1 MGIPP
6 RRLGWTQ
13 NTGYHPAMKN
23 LARLAIATL
32 LFGAVAIPPA
42 TAADR
47 DSTEELVLRAE
58 TAVRALVRDEH
69 IGKQITTRLPHARA
83 VVVFP
88 SLYRGAFILGGEG
101 GDGVLVTR
109 DSDGK
114 WGGPAFVRLLSASI
128 GLQIGGQV
136 AEAMLLVMTDTA
148 LEALLADKVKL
159 GADVAVTV
167 GPVGA
172 GAAAGTSTAVQ
183 GADIWAFSRAEG
195 LFGGGALGGGV
206 LEQRDESNA
215 AYYGGATGV
224 REIVAGTVRPNAQ
237 ADGLRAILADAGA
250 R

>member
-1 MGIPP
+1 
-6 RRLGWTQ
+6 
-13 NTGYHPAMKN
+13 MKN
-23 LARLAIATL
+23 LARLAVATL
-32 LFGAVAIPPA
+32 LLGTVATPLA
-42 TAADR
+42 AADR

-58 TAVRALVRDEH
+58 TAVRALVRDPN
-69 IGKQITTRLPHARA
+69 IGKQITSRLPHARA
-83 VVVFP
+83 VMVFP
-88 SLYRGAFILGGEG
+88 SLYRGAFIVGGEG
-101 GDGVLVTR
+101 GDGVLLAR
-109 DSDGK
+109 GADGK

-136 AEAMLLVMTDTA
+136 AEAMLLVMTDSA

-206 LEQRDESNA
+206 LEQREESNA
-215 AYYGGATGV
+215 AYYGGAVGV
-224 REIVAGTVRPNAQ
+224 REIVAGTAQPNVQ
-237 ADGLRAILADAGA
+237 AGGLRTILADAGA

>member
-1 MGIPP
+1 
-6 RRLGWTQ
+6 
-13 NTGYHPAMKN
+13 MKN
-23 LARLAIATL
+23 LVRLAVATL
-32 LFGAVAIPPA
+32 LIGAVGTMPA
-42 TAADR
+42 AADR

-58 TAVRALVRDEH
+58 AAVRALVRDEN

-101 GDGVLVTR
+101 GDGVLVAR
-109 DSDGK
+109 DSNGT
-114 WGGPAFVRLLSASI
+114 WGGPAFVRLISASI

-136 AEAMLLVMTDTA
+136 AEAMLLVMTDSA

-159 GADVAVTV
+159 GADIAVTV
-167 GPVGA
+167 GPMGA

-183 GADIWAFSRAEG
+183 GADVWAFSRAEG

-206 LEQRDESNA
+206 LEQREESNA
-215 AYYGGATGV
+215 AYYGGPAGV

-237 ADGLRAILADAGA
+237 AGGLRAVLGDAGA

>member
-1 MGIPP
+1 MKTII
-6 RRLGWTQ
+6 RL
-13 NTGYHPAMKN
+13 
-23 LARLAIATL
+23 L
-32 LFGAVAIPPA
+32 AVALLSAAAAPA
-42 TAADR
+42 VAADR

-58 TAVRALVRDEH
+58 TAVRALVRDEN

-83 VVVFP
+83 VMIFP
-88 SLYRGAFILGGEG
+88 ALYRGAFIIGGEG
-101 GDGVLVTR
+101 GDGVLVAR
-109 DSDGK
+109 GGDGK
-114 WGGPAFVRLLSASI
+114 WGGPAFVRLISASI

-136 AEAMLLVMTDTA
+136 AEAMLLVMTDSA

-183 GADIWAFSRAEG
+183 GADVWAFSRAEG

-206 LEQRDESNA
+206 LEQREQSNA
-215 AYYGGATGV
+215 AYYGGAVGV
-224 REIVAGTVRPNAQ
+224 REIVAGSVRPNAQ
-237 ADGLRAILADAGA
+237 ADGLRAILDDAGA